1 MTQSRPIGT
10 DELARLGRRLGA
22 WVLLVILVFIAY
34 SWYSD
39 YRGAARSVP
48 TAGTSRE
55 TTQSAEPTE
64 GADPSGEGSTTDS
77 ATTPVVIVMTEGLNL
92 RAKPMT
98 SSDVIKKLKRGTAL
112 ELLET
117 ANGWYRVRDDA
128 GDEGWVAAGG
138 NYTELS
144 K

>member
-1 MTQSRPIGT
+1 MAEPQSEGMY
-10 DELARLGRRLGA
+10 DLARIGRRLVA
-22 WVLLVILVFIAY
+22 WALLVLLAAIAF
-34 SWYSD
+34 SWYGD
-39 YRGAARSVP
+39 YRSAP
-48 TAGTSRE
+48 KTPDTSTSSE
-55 TTQSAEPTE
+55 TTQSAEPTDVV
-64 GADPSGEGSTTDS
+64 DPSGEGTATGE
-77 ATTPVVIVMTEGLNL
+77 ATTPVVMVLAEGLNL
-92 RAKPMT
+92 RTKPMT
-98 SSDVIKKLKRGTAL
+98 NSDVIKKLKRGTAL

>member
-1 MTQSRPIGT
+1 MAGPQSEGQY
-10 DELARLGRRLGA
+10 DLVRLGRRIGA
-22 WVLLVILVFIAY
+22 WVLLVVFVWIAY
-34 SWYSD
+34 SWYAD
-39 YRGAARSVP
+39 FRSAPKSVTTP
-48 TAGTSRE
+48 KTSTE
-55 TTQSAEPTE
+55 TTQSVEST
-64 GADPSGEGSTTDS
+64 GAAAGEGSATPD
-77 ATTPVVIVMTEGLNL
+77 ATTPVVIVLAEGLNL

-98 SSDVIKKLKRGTAL
+98 SSDVIKKLKRGTSL

-117 ANGWYRVRDDA
+117 AAGWYRVRDAA

>member
-1 MTQSRPIGT
+1 MAEPQSVGT
-10 DELARLGRRLGA
+10 YDLARLVRRLVA
-22 WVLLVILVFIAY
+22 WALLILLAAIAF

-39 YRGAARSVP
+39 YRSAPKTPGTSTSTETTRSV
-48 TAGTSRE
+48 
-55 TTQSAEPTE
+55 EPT
-64 GADPSGEGSTTDS
+64 DVVDSSGEGTASGE
-77 ATTPVVIVMTEGLNL
+77 AKTPVVMVLAEGLNL
-92 RAKPMT
+92 RAEPRT
-98 SSDVIKKLKRGTAL
+98 NSDVIKKLKRGTAL

-144 K
+144 Q